1 MIKRILILAVMFTC
15 LTKVIAVT
23 EDSVAVRLCQEAE
36 NAYTGTNGAFLNKEK
51 ALQLYIQ
58 AAERNYIPAIHKVAG
73 FYYQGEV
80 VEQSMKDY
88 LSWLTKAAE
97 LGDAVAQNKVGV
109 CYYNGEGTIQN
120 IEKAEYWQLKAANQ
134 GNIHAMNNLRILY
147 FNQDK
152 IEESLKW
159 TRMGAERGQIECQY
173 ELGGAYNNGKGVK
186 EDKDQAAYWYKMAA
200 DNGHK
205 SACNILAV
213 IYHDEKDDYAQ
224 ALYYLNKAAELG
236 DENAFFNL
244 GFTYEQG
251 HGTEKDYTKAEE
263 YYKKALKY
271 DNSLTNSARYRL
283 GVMYYEGRDG
293 VKKDKKKGES
303 LLKEAAKNGNEKAKK
318 YLDEHKVK
326 WTFTINGENVLHN

>member
-1 MIKRILILAVMFTC
+1 MKRLLLLVVLLTS
-15 LTKVIAVT
+15 LTKVVAVT

-36 NAYTGTNGAFLNKEK
+36 NAYTGANGVFLNKEK
-51 ALQLYIQ
+51 AMQLYIQ
-58 AAERNYIPAIHKVAG
+58 AVERNYIPAIHKVAG
-73 FYYQGEV
+73 FYNRGEV
-80 VEQSMKDY
+80 VEKSMKNY

-97 LGDAVAQNKVGV
+97 MGDADAQNRVGV
-109 CYYNGEGTIQN
+109 CYYNGEGTKKDI
-120 IEKAEYWQLKAANQ
+120 KRAEYWQLKAANQ

-147 FNQDK
+147 FDQDN

-159 TRMGAERGQIECQY
+159 TRMGAEHGQIECQY
-173 ELGGAYNNGKGVK
+173 ELGGAYKNGKGVK
-186 EDKDQAAYWYKMAA
+186 EDIDQAAYWYKMAA

-205 SACNILAV
+205 SACNQLAV
-213 IYHDEKDDYAQ
+213 IYHNEKEDYAK

-244 GFTYEQG
+244 GYIYEHG
-251 HGTEKDYTKAEE
+251 NGTEKSYTKAEE
-263 YYKKALKY
+263 YYKKALEY

-283 GVMYYEGRDG
+283 GVIYYEGREG

-303 LLKEAAKNGNEKAKK
+303 LLKEAAKNGNDKAKK

-326 WTFTINGENVLHN
+326 WTFTINGEDVLHN

>member
-1 MIKRILILAVMFTC
+1 MKRLLILVLLLGS
-15 LTKVIAVT
+15 LTKVDASSA
-23 EDSVAVRLCQEAE
+23 DSVAVRLCQEAE

-58 AAERNYIPAIHKVAG
+58 AAERDYIPAIHKVAG
-73 FYYQGEV
+73 FYYRGEV
-80 VEQSMKDY
+80 VDKNLKDY
-88 LSWLTKAAE
+88 LSWLIKAAE
-97 LGDAVAQNKVGV
+97 MGDADAQNKVGV
-109 CYYNGEGTIQN
+109 CYHDGNGTVQN
-120 IEKAEYWQLKAANQ
+120 TEKAVFWYVKAANQ
-134 GNIHAMNNLRILY
+134 GNTHAMNNLRILY
-147 FNQDK
+147 FNQDN

-173 ELGGAYNNGKGVK
+173 ELGSAYNKGKGVK
-186 EDKDQAAYWYKMAA
+186 KDKDQAAYWYKMAA

-205 SACNILAV
+205 SACNKLAV
-213 IYHDEKDDYAQ
+213 IYHDKKEDYAQ

-236 DENAFFNL
+236 DEKAFFNL

-251 HGTEKDYTKAEE
+251 HGTKKDYAKAES
-263 YYKKALKY
+263 YYQEALKY
-271 DNSLTNSARYRL
+271 DNGNTNSARYRL

-293 VKKDKKKGES
+293 VKKNKKKGES

-326 WTFTINGENVLHN
+326 WTFTINGEKIN